1 MKADFKLADDQ
12 KNISPEQILAVLSKF
27 RKLAEEGRWPGLK
40 IVTKERDL
48 WIDLPDA
55 NSRWFVSL
63 KTPRGQ
69 LNTYFVNETDPA
81 EIAAFVYMLL
91 KADRIDIWEGQKW
104 NQ

>member
-1 MKADFKLADDQ
+1 MKSPINFLLSDPSPEEILAKLSQFKKLAAD
-12 KNISPEQILAVLSKF
+12 
-27 RKLAEEGRWPGLK
+27 GRWPGLK
-40 IVTKERDL
+40 IKAKGKDI
-48 WIDLPDA
+48 WIDLVDA